1 MYKEKYLKYK
11 TKYLDLKS
19 QLGGAP
25 QQFYLTDKETPYHQ
39 KIVHNGNNFTITKD
53 SDYPTNLI
61 DITKDNYIY
70 RDYELK
76 LKIEYEPSDMKFY
89 IKITGGYGVD
99 QSLMDEK
106 SIDTLNTRVISKIN
120 GKQNKLKF
128 CNTLKELLEIILQRM
143 KDRLQK
149 FIEEQDFLEIMA
161 LRIEQF
167 IKIDEGKTSNYY
179 TKINELITILE
190 SLTSN
195 ITQLIT
201 KITIKEAE
209 DIEGKDYV
217 DTEFEK
223 YKELKRQN
231 SRDRIR
237 RQQREVDTYYDNM
250 RDADNF
256 SRGKYEPSTDYD
268 PQSAAFY

>member
-1 MYKEKYLKYK
+1 MYKEKYIKYK
-11 TKYLDLKS
+11 TKYLDLKK

-76 LKIEYEPSDMKFY
+76 LKIEYKPSDMKFY

-99 QSLMDEK
+99 QSLMDEN
-106 SIDTLNTRVISKIN
+106 SIDTLNTRLISKIN

-149 FIEEQDFLEIMA
+149 FIEEQGFFEIMA
-161 LRIEQF
+161 LRIQQI
-167 IKIDEGKTSNYY
+167 IKIHEGNTSDYY

-201 KITIKEAE
+201 KITIEEAE
-209 DIEGKDYV
+209 DIEGTDYV

-223 YKELKRQN
+223 YKEQR
-231 SRDRIR
+231 R
-237 RQQREVDTYYDNM
+237 RQERERRRRQEHEAEAYYDNM
-250 RDADNF
+250 MDDKF
-256 SRGKYEPSTDYD
+256 SRGKYEPSTNYD
-268 PQSAAFY
+268 PRSSAFY